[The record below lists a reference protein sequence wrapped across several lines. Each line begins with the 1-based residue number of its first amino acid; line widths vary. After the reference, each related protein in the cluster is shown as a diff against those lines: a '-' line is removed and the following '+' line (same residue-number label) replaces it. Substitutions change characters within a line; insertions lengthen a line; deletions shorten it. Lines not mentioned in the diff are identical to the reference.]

1 MSLFDQ
7 GEFQRGKTFYGPS
20 ATIDSNNLGGADLLG
35 NEKWF
40 TDTINSGSPTTR
52 SKRRVLCRLVRN
64 SSGIT
69 LAGKRLVKFK
79 AGTNGT
85 EVDGY
90 TRIQGEGAYA
100 CSDEYLTSAGVRDGD
115 VFWVVI
121 KGPAVVTTSVA
132 GDAGNVI
139 TNTSRVIAATAAA
152 STGTTAGRVEVI
164 TQVAS
169 TQLGTVGIQ
178 SLGVAQSAKTT
189 ANTGADLLVDV
200 DYHM

>member
-20 ATIDSNNLGGADLLG
+20 NAIDANNLGGADLLG

-40 TDTINSGSPTTR
+40 TDTINNGSPQTR

-64 SSGIT
+64 VSGIT
-69 LAGKRLVKFK
+69 LYGKRLVRFK
-79 AGTNGT
+79 AGTLGT

-90 TRIQGEGAYA
+90 THVPGQGNYA
-100 CSDEYLTSAGVRDGD
+100 CSDEYLPSGGVRNNDI
-115 VFWVVI
+115 FWVVI
-121 KGPAVVTTSVA
+121 KGPAIVKTSLLGDINNFIAA
-132 GDAGNVI
+132 GD
-139 TNTSRVIAATAAA
+139 RLMAATAANSQATSAGYVGILAIA
-152 STGTTAGRVEVI
+152 SSTAG
-164 TQVAS
+164 
-169 TQLGTVGIQ
+169 GTIGPQ

-189 ANTGADLLVDV
+189 ANSGADILVDV